1 MYIFTK
7 LPHLKTNHGYMSYRK
22 IFIYKRYIYIYTVRY
37 MRWKC
42 KNVQSMGQ
50 DISIANISDFDLEIV
65 KQCK

>member
-1 MYIFTK
+1 MDIE
-7 LPHLKTNHGYMSYRK
+7 LQED
-22 IFIYKRYIYIYTVRY
+22 IYLQVIYIDIWDENVTK
-37 MRWKC
+37 WKC